1 MAPKSLPPL
10 GIAAL
15 GFLLE
20 RPMHPY
26 EMYQLAVQRQEER
39 LMAVSPGS
47 LYRAVYALE
56 AAGHVRTIGTD
67 RDGAR
72 PERTTFEIT
81 DAGREILSSRVRELL
96 AVPVRDHA
104 LFPIAVSEAHA
115 LAKDDVVR
123 SLEER
128 LVVQKDD
135 LAALSDRIRELTARE
150 IPRLYWIGATLQS
163 AALQAEIDWVEQTIA
178 DLASGSLPWEHVTKS
193 TPASPSN

>member
-1 MAPKSLPPL
+1 MPVGRSCP
-10 GIAAL
+10 
-15 GFLLE
+15 
-20 RPMHPY
+20 
-26 EMYQLAVQRQEER
+26 
-39 LMAVSPGS
+39 
-47 LYRAVYALE
+47 
-56 AAGHVRTIGTD
+56 AGC
-67 RDGAR
+67 
-72 PERTTFEIT
+72 
-81 DAGREILSSRVRELL
+81 RELL